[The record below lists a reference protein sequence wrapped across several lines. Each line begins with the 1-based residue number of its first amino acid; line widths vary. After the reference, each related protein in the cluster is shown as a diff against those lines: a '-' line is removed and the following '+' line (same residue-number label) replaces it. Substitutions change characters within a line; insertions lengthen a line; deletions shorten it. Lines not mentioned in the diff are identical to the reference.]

1 MDLTNSQGY
10 QKLKALAQSFKDN
23 RYSTLTLKELEQKK
37 TLAIQFIE
45 GLPDGMKKDE
55 AKRRLALIQTEID
68 KKYDLNTSKVAD
80 ELW

>member
-23 RYSTLTLKELEQKK
+23 RYSTLTLEELEEKK
-37 TLAIQFIE
+37 RVAVEFIE
-45 GLPDGMKKDE
+45 GLPDGIKKDE
-55 AKRRLALIQTEID
+55 ANRRLTLIQAELD
-68 KKYDLNTSKVAD
+68 KKADIQASKVAD